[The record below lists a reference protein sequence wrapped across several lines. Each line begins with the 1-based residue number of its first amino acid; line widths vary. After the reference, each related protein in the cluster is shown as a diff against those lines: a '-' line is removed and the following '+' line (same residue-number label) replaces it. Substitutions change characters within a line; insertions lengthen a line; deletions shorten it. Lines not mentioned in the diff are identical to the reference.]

1 MISWRFVLPHFVSE
15 LLATLTTNNVGNKQS
30 LGVQGNLY
38 LAFPN
43 FKKINSFETFKEE
56 TSIEYIFFD

>member
-1 MISWRFVLPHFVSE
+1 MISWHFVLPHFVSE

-38 LAFPN
+38 LAFPIL
-43 FKKINSFETFKEE
+43 KKNSFETFKEA
-56 TSIEYIFFD
+56 TSIEYIYFD

>member
-1 MISWRFVLPHFVSE
+1 MISWHFVLPHFVSE

-38 LAFPN
+38 LAFPI
-43 FKKINSFETFKEE
+43 KKKKLF
-56 TSIEYIFFD
+56 